1 MLIILFYKY
10 LTINLLNKCIL
21 KNLKITK
28 IKNNYMRKILEQI
41 FKLSEHD
48 TTIKK
53 ELLAGLT
60 TFITMAYIIFVN
72 PQIMSLSGMDQGAI
86 FVGTCLA
93 AALACIVMGFFA
105 NWPIGLAPG
114 MGLNAFFTYTVVG
127 EMGYTWEVALGA
139 VFLAGVLFFIMSITR
154 LRAWMI
160 SSIPLNLR
168 VAMGAGVG
176 LFIGLI
182 GLKNGGIIV
191 GNQATLL
198 SLGEFSKIE
207 TLLAAIG
214 FLIISIL
221 SVRKITG
228 AIIIGILMTT
238 LIAYFAGLIEFNG
251 LVSYP
256 PDIAPTFMKLDILGA
271 LNLGML
277 TIIMSF
283 LFVNLFDTTGTLLGV
298 AARANLISND
308 EKSDGLNKA
317 LKADSSASIFGTFF
331 GCSPV
336 TSYVESSAGVEAGGR
351 TGLTSIVV
359 GLLFLFAM
367 FLSPLASI
375 IPPYATAGAL
385 IYVAILMLSGMEKL
399 NWSSTAELLPALI
412 IIVMIP
418 LTFSIADGIAL
429 GFLTYIFLKI
439 FNGEFKN
446 IASGA
451 WVLTL
456 IFISKFIFL

>member
-1 MLIILFYKY
+1 MKQTLD
-10 LTINLLNKCIL
+10 
-21 KNLKITK
+21 
-28 IKNNYMRKILEQI
+28 QI
-41 FKLSEHD
+41 FKLQDNH

-53 ELLAGLT
+53 EFLAGFT

-72 PQIMSLSGMDQGAI
+72 PQIMALSGMDQGAI

-93 AALACIVMGFFA
+93 AAIACFVMGFFA

-127 EMGYTWEVALGA
+127 EMGYSWEVALGA
-139 VFLAGVLFFIMSITR
+139 VFLAGVLFFIMSITS

-168 VAMGAGVG
+168 IAMGAGVG

-198 SLGEFSKIE
+198 SLGEFSQIE

-221 SVRKITG
+221 SVRKVTG
-228 AIIIGILMTT
+228 AIIIGILITT
-238 LIAYFAGLIEFNG
+238 LIAYFVGLIEFNG

-256 PDIAPTFMKLDILGA
+256 PEIAPTFMKLDILGA

-298 AARANLISND
+298 ATRANLISNN

-399 NWSSTAELLPALI
+399 NWSSTAELLPALV

-429 GFLTYIFLKI
+429 GFLTYVFLKI
-439 FNGEFKN
+439 FNGEYRD

-451 WVLTL
+451 WFLTL

>member
-1 MLIILFYKY
+1 MKQTLD
-10 LTINLLNKCIL
+10 
-21 KNLKITK
+21 
-28 IKNNYMRKILEQI
+28 QI
-41 FKLSEHD
+41 FKLQDNH

-53 ELLAGLT
+53 EFLAGFT

-72 PQIMSLSGMDQGAI
+72 PQIMALSGMDQGAI

-93 AALACIVMGFFA
+93 AAIACFVMGFLA

-127 EMGYTWEVALGA
+127 EMGYSWEVALGA
-139 VFLAGVLFFIMSITR
+139 VFLAGVLFFIMSITK

-168 VAMGAGVG
+168 IAMGAGVG

-198 SLGEFSKIE
+198 SLGEFSQIE

-221 SVRKITG
+221 SVRKVTG
-228 AIIIGILMTT
+228 AIIIGILTTT
-238 LIAYFAGLIEFNG
+238 LIAYFVGLIEFNG

-256 PDIAPTFMKLDILGA
+256 PEIAPTFMKLDILGA

-277 TIIMSF
+277 AIIMSF

-298 AARANLISND
+298 ATRANLIRND

-359 GLLFLFAM
+359 GLLFLFAI

-399 NWSSTAELLPALI
+399 NWSSTAELLPALV

-429 GFLTYIFLKI
+429 GFLTYVFLKI
-439 FNGEFKN
+439 FNGEYRD

-451 WVLTL
+451 WFLTL

>member
-1 MLIILFYKY
+1 MKQ
-10 LTINLLNKCIL
+10 T
-21 KNLKITK
+21 
-28 IKNNYMRKILEQI
+28 LELI
-41 FKLSEHD
+41 FKLND
-48 TTIKK
+48 NNTTIKK
-53 ELLAGLT
+53 ELLAGFT

-72 PQIMSLSGMDQGAI
+72 PQMMAASGMDQGAI

-93 AALACIVMGFFA
+93 AAIACFVMGIFA
-105 NWPIGLAPG
+105 NWPVGLAPG

-127 EMGYTWEVALGA
+127 EMGYSWEVALGA
-139 VFLAGVLFFIMSITR
+139 VFIAGILFFIMSITR
-154 LRAWMI
+154 LRSWMI
-160 SSIPLNLR
+160 SSIPFNLR
-168 VAMGAGVG
+168 IAMGAGVG

-191 GNQATLL
+191 SNQATLL
-198 SLGEFSKIE
+198 SLGSFSNIE

-214 FLIISIL
+214 FLAISVL
-221 SVRKITG
+221 SVRKIPG
-228 AIIIGILMTT
+228 AIIIGILITT
-238 LIAYFAGLIEFNG
+238 FIGLFLGLIEFNG
-251 LVSYP
+251 LVSLP
-256 PDIAPTFMKLDILGA
+256 PEIAPTFMKLDILGA
-271 LNLGML
+271 LNIGMI

-298 AARANLISND
+298 ATRANLIN
-308 EKSDGLNKA
+308 ENGQISDLDKA

-351 TGLTSIVV
+351 TGLTAIFV
-359 GLLFLFAM
+359 GILFLFSM

-385 IYVAILMLSGMEKL
+385 IYVAILMLGGMEKL
-399 NWSSTAELLPALI
+399 NWSNASELLPALV

-429 GFLTYIFLKI
+429 GFLTYTALKFFSGKYNEVSI
-439 FNGEFKN
+439 
-446 IASGA
+446 GA
-451 WVLTL
+451 WFLTL

>member
-1 MLIILFYKY
+1 MKQTLD
-10 LTINLLNKCIL
+10 
-21 KNLKITK
+21 
-28 IKNNYMRKILEQI
+28 QI
-41 FKLSEHD
+41 FKLQDNH

-53 ELLAGLT
+53 EFLAGFT

-72 PQIMSLSGMDQGAI
+72 PQIMALSGMDQGAI

-93 AALACIVMGFFA
+93 AAIACFVMGFFA

-127 EMGYTWEVALGA
+127 EMGYSWEVALGA

-168 VAMGAGVG
+168 IAMGAGVG

-198 SLGEFSKIE
+198 SLGEFSQIE
-207 TLLAAIG
+207 TFLAAIG

-221 SVRKITG
+221 SVRKVTG
-228 AIIIGILMTT
+228 AIIIGILITT
-238 LIAYFAGLIEFNG
+238 LIAYFVGLIEFNG
-251 LVSYP
+251 IVSYP
-256 PDIAPTFMKLDILGA
+256 PEIAPTFMKLDILGA

-298 AARANLISND
+298 ATRANLISND

-429 GFLTYIFLKI
+429 GFLTYVFLKI
-439 FNGEFKN
+439 FNGEYRD

-451 WVLTL
+451 WFLTL